1 MNQEL
6 SVQIAVLGG
15 GPAGYVAAIRA
26 AQLGADVVVIEKK
39 DLGGVCMNAGC
50 IPTKALLESSHMA
63 VSVNHSKEFGVDS
76 CLNGIPWNQA
86 VARKNRIVKN
96 LNSGLEY
103 LMKSNGIQVLNGIGT
118 VLSPNKI
125 LVERAETST
134 TVNCGKL
141 ILATGSSPLRPDI
154 PGINFPCVI
163 TSNEALDLETIPEHL
178 GIIGGGVIGVEF
190 ASMFREAGSKVTILE
205 KMNQLLPSEDEAVF
219 AGLYKNL
226 KRQGIGVKL
235 GVTVIAI
242 QPDGTVVYETGEKQ
256 QSVFFDLILVAAGR
270 TLNTESFQTL
280 DLSLEHGSV
289 RVNEYLE
296 TGITGVYAAGDVIGG
311 KLLAH
316 LAFMEGK
323 TAAENAMGMNHIL
336 NRRAVPA
343 CVYTTPE
350 IAAVG
355 LSEKEAAALGIQV
368 KTGEFL
374 FRNNGRALTLGEREG
389 FVKVITDEDN
399 VILGGEIFGST
410 ASELISELTLA
421 VTLNVKAD
429 VLADMIH
436 PHPSLSEAIW
446 EACGDVCGRAI
457 HK

>member
-1 MNQEL
+1 MDQEL
-6 SVQIAVLGG
+6 GVQIVVLGG

-26 AQLGADVVVIEKK
+26 AQLGADVAVIEKK

-50 IPTKALLESSHMA
+50 IPTKALLESSHVA
-63 VSVNHSKEFGVDS
+63 AAVNHSKEFGVDS
-76 CLNGIPWNQA
+76 RLTGISWNQA
-86 VARKNRIVKN
+86 VTRKNRIVKSLN
-96 LNSGLEY
+96 LGLEY
-103 LMKSNGIQVLNGIGT
+103 LMKSNGIQVLNGSGT

-125 LVERAETST
+125 LVESAGTST

-154 PGINFPCVI
+154 PGINYPCVI
-163 TSNEALDLETIPEHL
+163 TSNEVLDLETIPERL

-205 KMNQLLPSEDEAVF
+205 KLDQLLPFEDEAIST
-219 AGLYKNL
+219 GLYKNL

-235 GVTVIAI
+235 GVTVTEI
-242 QPDGTVVYETGEKQ
+242 QADGTVIYETGEKQ
-256 QSVFFDLILVAAGR
+256 QSVSFDLILVAAGR
-270 TLNTESFQTL
+270 KLNTESFQNL
-280 DLSLEHGSV
+280 ALSLEHGSV
-289 RVNEYLE
+289 PVNECME
-296 TGITGVYAAGDVIGG
+296 TEITGVYAAGDVIGG

-323 TAAENAMGMNHIL
+323 TAAENAMGMKHVL

-350 IAAVG
+350 IATVG
-355 LSEKEAAALGIQV
+355 LSEKGAAALGIQV

-389 FVKVITDEDN
+389 FVKVITGQNN

-421 VTLNVKAD
+421 ITLNARAD